1 MNMIRPANPLAP
13 LPEPGPHRAF
23 IRVTRSL
30 TGRRWVDRLDAAGAL
45 AALAIAQ
52 RHEIPDIVARVLAG
66 RGVGV
71 DAAPGFLAPQLK
83 VLMPD
88 PSSVTDMEKAA
99 SRIADAIV

>member
-1 MNMIRPANPLAP
+1 MNMIRPVPPFAP
-13 LPEPGPHRAF
+13 LPVPEPHRAF
-23 IRVTRSL
+23 IGVTRSL

-66 RGVGV
+66 RGIGI

-88 PSSVTDMEKAA
+88 PSFLTDMDKAA
-99 SRIADAIV
+99 ARIAD